1 MPAAKAI
8 KSQGTLLYYS
18 LGSPTSFTALGKIT
32 GIDGPGG
39 GSTKIDQTDLD
50 DTQFKRMLPGLI
62 DAGDVS
68 FDLNLNPADAGHAAL
83 IAAQKAGTLL
93 EIKITPPSGS
103 LSLYFDAYVTNFRQA
118 APADSK
124 YTAKVSLTL
133 DGGFNWA

>member
-1 MPAAKAI
+1 MPVAKAI

-18 LGSPTSFTALGKIT
+18 LGSPTSFTAVGKIV
-32 GIDGPGG
+32 GLDGPGG
-39 GSTKIDQTDLD
+39 SSTKIDQTDLD
-50 DTQFKRMLPGLI
+50 DTQFKRMLPGLV

-68 FDLNLNPADAGHAAL
+68 FDLNFNPSDAGAAAL

-103 LSLYFDAYVTNFRQA
+103 LSLYFDAYVTNFRTA

-124 YTAKVSLTL
+124 YTAKVALTL
-133 DGGFNWA
+133 DGGYNWA